1 MLARVTCYIA
11 AIGAARAMAAQ
22 ASTPHRMRAS
32 CYCGA
37 VHVVVADADAA
48 TSSSICHCSVCRRLS
63 GAPFLANV
71 LFKRGNVALE
81 TADGAAVNPDA
92 LTAQAT
98 SKHVTRYRCKACAS
112 PVLAHLGKDAAAA
125 PLALF
130 PAPHPASWAPAHHMH
145 YMDRVL
151 DVHDGKK
158 KFSGRFGYS
167 AEVDDWGEPLQ
178 GLAG

>member
-1 MLARVTCYIA
+1 
-11 AIGAARAMAAQ
+11 MAAQ

-81 TADGAAVNPDA
+81 TADGAAVDADA
-92 LTAQAT
+92 LAAQAT

-125 PLALF
+125 PSLASS
-130 PAPHPASWAPAHHMH
+130 AAHMARMQHAATSPGRRTT
-145 YMDRVL
+145 RVMPPS
-151 DVHDGKK
+151 
-158 KFSGRFGYS
+158 SGCNTGS
-167 AEVDDWGEPLQ
+167 SCPS
-178 GLAG
+178 